1 MPYVTSFERIGIAK
15 GREEGLQQGLQQ
27 MVLEALDERF
37 GTLSETISDAIH
49 QIQDPAQLRL
59 LILQAIRSESLA
71 EFQSNLNGN

>member
-15 GREEGLQQGLQQ
+15 GREEGLQQ

-49 QIQDPAQLRL
+49 QIQDQAQLRL
-59 LILQAIRSESLA
+59 LLRQVIRSASLA
-71 EFQSNLNGN
+71 EFQSILNGN